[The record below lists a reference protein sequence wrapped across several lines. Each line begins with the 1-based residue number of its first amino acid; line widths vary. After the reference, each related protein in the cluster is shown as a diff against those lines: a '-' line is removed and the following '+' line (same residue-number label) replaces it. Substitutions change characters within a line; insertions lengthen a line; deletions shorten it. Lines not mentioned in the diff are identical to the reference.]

1 MLKGKKRY
9 LKFNQAINEAI
20 IQSIDKDKKV
30 VVFGEGVQDPSSMWG
45 TLKGINKK
53 FGPKNTVE
61 MPVSENSLIGAAIGA
76 SNFGIKSIVCLN
88 RVEFAMYAFEQIFNN
103 AAKSNFLTNGVHR
116 SPIVIRLAIGRGWG
130 QGPTHSQSMESVFSY
145 FPGLKVVMPLMPSDA
160 KDILI
165 SSIFDPNPVV
175 FLEHRWLYDIEEH
188 VEKSFKIK
196 KISSF
201 KKLTN
206 GKDLTIVSSA
216 YGSLEALKV
225 SEFLKT
231 KNIDIE
237 NYNLQMFKPLD
248 ISKIY
253 KSVKKTG
260 KLITID
266 TGHIIYGASSEIITS
281 LVSQNEKIFDKKP
294 IRLGLPD
301 IPTPSSRGYVK
312 NYYPNSIMILSNILD
327 LFNYNKKTKNT
338 LINEFKKKYNV
349 KSIYDV
355 PNKEFKGPF

>member
-165 SSIFDPNPVV
+165 SSQLTSAMIFN
-175 FLEHRWLYDIEEH
+175 
-188 VEKSFKIK
+188 K
-196 KISSF
+196 KIRAA
-201 KKLTN
+201 N
-206 GKDLTIVSSA
+206 
-216 YGSLEALKV
+216 Y
-225 SEFLKT
+225 
-231 KNIDIE
+231 NIDT
-237 NYNLQMFKPLD
+237 Y
-248 ISKIY
+248 
-253 KSVKKTG
+253 KKT
-260 KLITID
+260 IY
-266 TGHIIYGASSEIITS
+266 IYGIANDEDEK
-281 LVSQNEKIFDKKP
+281 NELIDEAKK
-294 IRLGLPD
+294 
-301 IPTPSSRGYVK
+301 
-312 NYYPNSIMILSNILD
+312 ILD
-327 LFNYNKKTKNT
+327 VQDVIASILLVDDLRVQKN
-338 LINEFKKKYNV
+338 
-349 KSIYDV
+349 
-355 PNKEFKGPF
+355 

>member
-1 MLKGKKRY
+1 MSKYYYEKSGIIDS
-9 LKFNQAINEAI
+9 KFNITYHEL
-20 IQSIDKDKKV
+20 
-30 VVFGEGVQDPSSMWG
+30 F
-45 TLKGINKK
+45 LK
-53 FGPKNTVE
+53 TDE
-61 MPVSENSLIGAAIGA
+61 ELD
-76 SNFGIKSIVCLN
+76 
-88 RVEFAMYAFEQIFNN
+88 E
-103 AAKSNFLTNGVHR
+103 
-116 SPIVIRLAIGRGWG
+116 W
-130 QGPTHSQSMESVFSY
+130 
-145 FPGLKVVMPLMPSDA
+145 
-160 KDILI
+160 
-165 SSIFDPNPVV
+165 
-175 FLEHRWLYDIEEH
+175 IEEARQ
-188 VEKSFKIK
+188 FIIK
-196 KISSF
+196 DWDENGTPPMVGQNIDQIISSF